1 MFEQKRAYWRSL
13 DNAAKLFSAASSPK
27 DTRVFRFYCELKEEV
42 KEEILQEALNQTIQ
56 KYPVFLSV
64 MRKGLFWHYL
74 EKSELRPVVR
84 EEYKEPCSSL
94 YVRDKKTLL
103 FEVTYY
109 KKRINFEVF
118 HALTDGTGATEFLR
132 ELVKNYLYLIHEED
146 LEPVELSNQYLT
158 VKDQE
163 DDSFSRYYDP
173 DFPRKKKKKIRA
185 VQIKKGGK
193 GYEELQI
200 NEASMSVKELLGIA
214 REKKVS
220 MSVLLTAAFICAIHE
235 EMSRMQ
241 EKKPVILMVPV
252 NLRKIFP
259 SDSMLNFFG
268 YIEPGYQF
276 GGGKDSFEDVL
287 EAVKLYFQENL
298 SKEHMAGRMNELI
311 AIEKHKILKWAP
323 LELKNRCIRAGA
335 KMAEQEVTAVLSNMS
350 VVKMPEDYAQ
360 YIEKFGV
367 YTSTNRTELCICS
380 FQDTL
385 SLGFT
390 SRYDSTNIQRN
401 FYRILKELGAS
412 VKVAEPD
419 FPEDARPNY
428 EGKKVLQIFTF
439 CCIAAIV
446 ISMMTDIIISPGMH
460 WSVFVAA
467 GCATMWLTMAVG
479 YVKRFN
485 LLKNAA
491 WQLLIMSGICVLWD
505 LGTGWRGWSVNIGIP
520 DICLLIQVVM
530 LIISRIRSLS
540 PREYMIYYVM
550 AAVYSMI
557 LPLILLV
564 TGVIHYKT
572 PSVICIGCS
581 FLLLI
586 GLILF
591 KRKEFKEEMHKKIPR
606 WLILIERKI
615 LVALCGAGLILREIL
630 KKILHP

>member
-132 ELVKNYLYLIHEED
+132 ELVKNYLCLIHEED

-446 ISMMTDIIISPGMH
+446 ISMMTDIIISPGVH

-467 GCATMWLTMAVG
+467 GCVTMWLTMAVG

-564 TGVIHYKT
+564 TGVIHYRT

-591 KRKEFKEEMHKKIPR
+591 KRKEFKEEMHKKFH
-606 WLILIERKI
+606 
-615 LVALCGAGLILREIL
+615 VG
-630 KKILHP
+630 

>member
-1 MFEQKRAYWRSL
+1 MFERKRAYWRSL

-446 ISMMTDIIISPGMH
+446 ISMMTDIIISPGVH

-467 GCATMWLTMAVG
+467 GCVTMWLTMAVG

-564 TGVIHYKT
+564 TGVIHYRT

-591 KRKEFKEEMHKKIPR
+591 KRKEFKEEMHKKFH
-606 WLILIERKI
+606 
-615 LVALCGAGLILREIL
+615 VG
-630 KKILHP
+630 

>member
-241 EKKPVILMVPV
+241 EKKPVILRVPV

-446 ISMMTDIIISPGMH
+446 ISMMTDIIISPGVH

-591 KRKEFKEEMHKKIPR
+591 KRKEFKEEMHKKFH
-606 WLILIERKI
+606 
-615 LVALCGAGLILREIL
+615 VG
-630 KKILHP
+630 

>member
-1 MFEQKRAYWRSL
+1 MGRRKPVFEQKRAYWRSL

-446 ISMMTDIIISPGMH
+446 ISMMTDIIISPGVH

-467 GCATMWLTMAVG
+467 GCVTMWLTMAVG

-564 TGVIHYKT
+564 TGVIHYRT

-591 KRKEFKEEMHKKIPR
+591 KRKEFKEEMHKKFH
-606 WLILIERKI
+606 
-615 LVALCGAGLILREIL
+615 VG
-630 KKILHP
+630 

>member
-1 MFEQKRAYWRSL
+1 MK
-13 DNAAKLFSAASSPK
+13 
-27 DTRVFRFYCELKEEV
+27 
-42 KEEILQEALNQTIQ
+42 I
-56 KYPVFLSV
+56 
-64 MRKGLFWHYL
+64 
-74 EKSELRPVVR
+74 
-84 EEYKEPCSSL
+84 
-94 YVRDKKTLL
+94 
-103 FEVTYY
+103 
-109 KKRINFEVF
+109 
-118 HALTDGTGATEFLR
+118 
-132 ELVKNYLYLIHEED
+132 YLYLILEED

-276 GGGKDSFEDVL
+276 GEGKDSFEDVL

-367 YTSTNRTELCICS
+367 YTSTIRTEFCICS
-380 FQDTL
+380 FLDTL
-385 SLGFT
+385 SLVFT

-428 EGKKVLQIFTF
+428 EGKKV
-439 CCIAAIV
+439 
-446 ISMMTDIIISPGMH
+446 
-460 WSVFVAA
+460 
-467 GCATMWLTMAVG
+467 
-479 YVKRFN
+479 
-485 LLKNAA
+485 
-491 WQLLIMSGICVLWD
+491 
-505 LGTGWRGWSVNIGIP
+505 
-520 DICLLIQVVM
+520 
-530 LIISRIRSLS
+530 
-540 PREYMIYYVM
+540 
-550 AAVYSMI
+550 
-557 LPLILLV
+557 
-564 TGVIHYKT
+564 
-572 PSVICIGCS
+572 
-581 FLLLI
+581 
-586 GLILF
+586 
-591 KRKEFKEEMHKKIPR
+591 
-606 WLILIERKI
+606 
-615 LVALCGAGLILREIL
+615 
-630 KKILHP
+630 

>member
-446 ISMMTDIIISPGMH
+446 ISMMTDIIISPGVH

-467 GCATMWLTMAVG
+467 GCVTMWLTMAVG

-505 LGTGWRGWSVNIGIP
+505 LGTGWRGCSVNIGIP

-564 TGVIHYKT
+564 TGVIHYRT

-591 KRKEFKEEMHKKIPR
+591 KRKEFKEEMHKKFH
-606 WLILIERKI
+606 
-615 LVALCGAGLILREIL
+615 VG
-630 KKILHP
+630 

>member
-276 GGGKDSFEDVL
+276 GEGKDSFEDVL

-401 FYRILKELGAS
+401 FYRILKELGSS

-446 ISMMTDIIISPGMH
+446 ISMMTDIIISPGVH

-467 GCATMWLTMAVG
+467 GCVTMWLTMAVG

-564 TGVIHYKT
+564 TGVIHYRT

-591 KRKEFKEEMHKKIPR
+591 KRKEFKEEMHKKFH
-606 WLILIERKI
+606 
-615 LVALCGAGLILREIL
+615 VG
-630 KKILHP
+630 

>member
-1 MFEQKRAYWRSL
+1 VFEQKRAYWRSL

-446 ISMMTDIIISPGMH
+446 ISMMTDIIISPCVH

-467 GCATMWLTMAVG
+467 GCVTMWLTMAVG

-564 TGVIHYKT
+564 TGVIHYRT

-591 KRKEFKEEMHKKIPR
+591 KRKEFKEEMHKKFH
-606 WLILIERKI
+606 
-615 LVALCGAGLILREIL
+615 VG
-630 KKILHP
+630 

>member
-287 EAVKLYFQENL
+287 EAVNLYFQENL

-446 ISMMTDIIISPGMH
+446 ISMMTDIIISPGVH

-467 GCATMWLTMAVG
+467 GCVTMWLTMAVG

-540 PREYMIYYVM
+540 PREYMVYYVM

-564 TGVIHYKT
+564 TGVIHYRT

-591 KRKEFKEEMHKKIPR
+591 KRKEFKEEMHKKFH
-606 WLILIERKI
+606 
-615 LVALCGAGLILREIL
+615 VG
-630 KKILHP
+630 

>member
-1 MFEQKRAYWRSL
+1 VFEQKRAYWRSL

-446 ISMMTDIIISPGMH
+446 ISMMTDIIISPGVH

-586 GLILF
+586 VLILF
-591 KRKEFKEEMHKKIPR
+591 KRKEFKEEMHKKFH
-606 WLILIERKI
+606 
-615 LVALCGAGLILREIL
+615 VG
-630 KKILHP
+630 

>member
-446 ISMMTDIIISPGMH
+446 ISMMTDIIISPGVH

-467 GCATMWLTMAVG
+467 GCVTMWLTMAVG
-479 YVKRFN
+479 YMKRFN

-564 TGVIHYKT
+564 TGVIHYRT

-591 KRKEFKEEMHKKIPR
+591 KRKEFKEEMHKKFH
-606 WLILIERKI
+606 
-615 LVALCGAGLILREIL
+615 VG
-630 KKILHP
+630 

>member
-13 DNAAKLFSAASSPK
+13 DNAAKLFSAARSPK

-446 ISMMTDIIISPGMH
+446 ISMMTDIIISPGVH

-467 GCATMWLTMAVG
+467 GCGTMWLTMAVG

-564 TGVIHYKT
+564 TGVIHYRT

-591 KRKEFKEEMHKKIPR
+591 KRKEFKEEMHKKFH
-606 WLILIERKI
+606 
-615 LVALCGAGLILREIL
+615 VG
-630 KKILHP
+630 

>member
-323 LELKNRCIRAGA
+323 LELKNSCIRAGA

-446 ISMMTDIIISPGMH
+446 ISMMTDIIISPGVH

-467 GCATMWLTMAVG
+467 GCVTMWLTMAVG

-591 KRKEFKEEMHKKIPR
+591 KRKEFKEEMHKKFH
-606 WLILIERKI
+606 
-615 LVALCGAGLILREIL
+615 VG
-630 KKILHP
+630 

>member
-27 DTRVFRFYCELKEEV
+27 DTRVFRFYCEMKEEV

-419 FPEDARPNY
+419 FPKDARPNY

-446 ISMMTDIIISPGMH
+446 ISMMTDIIISPGVH

-467 GCATMWLTMAVG
+467 GCVTMWLTMAVG

-564 TGVIHYKT
+564 TGVIHYRT

-591 KRKEFKEEMHKKIPR
+591 KRKEFKEEMHKKFH
-606 WLILIERKI
+606 
-615 LVALCGAGLILREIL
+615 VG
-630 KKILHP
+630 

>member
-109 KKRINFEVF
+109 EKRINFEVF

-446 ISMMTDIIISPGMH
+446 ISMMTDIIISPGVH

-467 GCATMWLTMAVG
+467 WCATMWLTMAVG

-591 KRKEFKEEMHKKIPR
+591 KRKEFKEEMHKKFH
-606 WLILIERKI
+606 
-615 LVALCGAGLILREIL
+615 VG
-630 KKILHP
+630 

>member
-1 MFEQKRAYWRSL
+1 MFEQKRSYWRSL

-287 EAVKLYFQENL
+287 EAVKLYFKENL

-412 VKVAEPD
+412 VKAAEPD

-446 ISMMTDIIISPGMH
+446 ISMMTDIIISPGVH

-564 TGVIHYKT
+564 TGVIHYRT

-591 KRKEFKEEMHKKIPR
+591 KRKEFKEEMHKKFH
-606 WLILIERKI
+606 
-615 LVALCGAGLILREIL
+615 VG
-630 KKILHP
+630 

>member
-311 AIEKHKILKWAP
+311 AIEKHKILKRAP

-446 ISMMTDIIISPGMH
+446 ISMMTDIIISPGVH

-591 KRKEFKEEMHKKIPR
+591 KRKEFKEEMHKKFH
-606 WLILIERKI
+606 
-615 LVALCGAGLILREIL
+615 VG
-630 KKILHP
+630 

>member
-109 KKRINFEVF
+109 EKRINFEVF

-446 ISMMTDIIISPGMH
+446 ISMMTDIIISPGVH

-485 LLKNAA
+485 LLKNAS

-591 KRKEFKEEMHKKIPR
+591 KRKEFKEEMHKKFH
-606 WLILIERKI
+606 
-615 LVALCGAGLILREIL
+615 VG
-630 KKILHP
+630 

>member
-109 KKRINFEVF
+109 EKRINFEVF

-323 LELKNRCIRAGA
+323 LELKNHCIRAGA

-446 ISMMTDIIISPGMH
+446 ISMMTDIIISPGVH

-564 TGVIHYKT
+564 TGVIYYRT

-591 KRKEFKEEMHKKIPR
+591 KRKEFKEEMHKKFH
-606 WLILIERKI
+606 
-615 LVALCGAGLILREIL
+615 VG
-630 KKILHP
+630 

>member
-446 ISMMTDIIISPGMH
+446 ISMMTDIIISPGVH

-564 TGVIHYKT
+564 TGVIHYRT

-591 KRKEFKEEMHKKIPR
+591 KRKEFKEEMHKKFH
-606 WLILIERKI
+606 
-615 LVALCGAGLILREIL
+615 VS
-630 KKILHP
+630 

>member
-446 ISMMTDIIISPGMH
+446 ISMMTDIIISPGVH

-467 GCATMWLTMAVG
+467 GCVTMWLTMAVG

-505 LGTGWRGWSVNIGIP
+505 LGTGWRGWSVNIGSP

-564 TGVIHYKT
+564 TGVIHYRT

-591 KRKEFKEEMHKKIPR
+591 KRKEFKEEMHKKFH
-606 WLILIERKI
+606 
-615 LVALCGAGLILREIL
+615 VG
-630 KKILHP
+630 

>member
-1 MFEQKRAYWRSL
+1 VFEQKRAYWRSL

-109 KKRINFEVF
+109 EKRINFEVF

-446 ISMMTDIIISPGMH
+446 ISMMTDIIISPGVH

-530 LIISRIRSLS
+530 LIISGIRSLS

-591 KRKEFKEEMHKKIPR
+591 KRKEFKEEMHKKFH
-606 WLILIERKI
+606 
-615 LVALCGAGLILREIL
+615 VG
-630 KKILHP
+630 

>member
-27 DTRVFRFYCELKEEV
+27 DTRVLRFYCELKEEV

-220 MSVLLTAAFICAIHE
+220 MPVLLTAAFICAIHE

-446 ISMMTDIIISPGMH
+446 ISMMTDIIISPGVH

-591 KRKEFKEEMHKKIPR
+591 KRKEFKEEMHKKFH
-606 WLILIERKI
+606 
-615 LVALCGAGLILREIL
+615 VG
-630 KKILHP
+630 

>member
-109 KKRINFEVF
+109 EKRINFEVF

-220 MSVLLTAAFICAIHE
+220 MSMLLTAAFICAIHE

-591 KRKEFKEEMHKKIPR
+591 KRKEFKEEMHKKFH
-606 WLILIERKI
+606 
-615 LVALCGAGLILREIL
+615 VG
-630 KKILHP
+630 

>member
-220 MSVLLTAAFICAIHE
+220 MSVLLTAAFICAIYE

-446 ISMMTDIIISPGMH
+446 ISMMTDIIISPGVH

-564 TGVIHYKT
+564 TGVIHYRT

-591 KRKEFKEEMHKKIPR
+591 KRKEFKEEMHKKFH
-606 WLILIERKI
+606 
-615 LVALCGAGLILREIL
+615 VG
-630 KKILHP
+630 

>member
-132 ELVKNYLYLIHEED
+132 ELVKNYLCLIHEED

-276 GGGKDSFEDVL
+276 GEGKDSFEDVL

-446 ISMMTDIIISPGMH
+446 ISMMTDIIISPGVH

-467 GCATMWLTMAVG
+467 GCVTMWLTMAVG

-564 TGVIHYKT
+564 TGVIHYRT

-591 KRKEFKEEMHKKIPR
+591 KRKEFKEEMHKKFH
-606 WLILIERKI
+606 
-615 LVALCGAGLILREIL
+615 VG
-630 KKILHP
+630 

>member
-74 EKSELRPVVR
+74 EKSELRPVER

-412 VKVAEPD
+412 VKVEEPD

-446 ISMMTDIIISPGMH
+446 ISMMTDIIISPGVH

-467 GCATMWLTMAVG
+467 GCVTMWLTMAVG

-564 TGVIHYKT
+564 TGVIHYRT

-591 KRKEFKEEMHKKIPR
+591 KRKEFKEEMHKKFH
-606 WLILIERKI
+606 
-615 LVALCGAGLILREIL
+615 VG
-630 KKILHP
+630 

>member
-163 DDSFSRYYDP
+163 DDSFSRYYDL

-276 GGGKDSFEDVL
+276 GEGKDSFEDVL

-446 ISMMTDIIISPGMH
+446 ISMMTDIIISPGVH

-467 GCATMWLTMAVG
+467 GCVTMWLTMAVG

-564 TGVIHYKT
+564 TGVIHYRT

-591 KRKEFKEEMHKKIPR
+591 KRKEFKEEMHKKFH
-606 WLILIERKI
+606 
-615 LVALCGAGLILREIL
+615 VG
-630 KKILHP
+630 

>member
-64 MRKGLFWHYL
+64 MRKALFWHYL

-412 VKVAEPD
+412 VKVEEPD

-446 ISMMTDIIISPGMH
+446 ISMMTDIIISPGVH

-467 GCATMWLTMAVG
+467 GCVTMWLTMAVG

-564 TGVIHYKT
+564 TGVIHYRT

-591 KRKEFKEEMHKKIPR
+591 KRKEFKEEMHKKFH
-606 WLILIERKI
+606 
-615 LVALCGAGLILREIL
+615 VG
-630 KKILHP
+630 

>member
-158 VKDQE
+158 VNDQE

-446 ISMMTDIIISPGMH
+446 ISMMTDIIISPGVH

-467 GCATMWLTMAVG
+467 GCVTMWLTMAVG

-564 TGVIHYKT
+564 TGVIHYRT

-591 KRKEFKEEMHKKIPR
+591 KRKEFKEEMHKKFH
-606 WLILIERKI
+606 
-615 LVALCGAGLILREIL
+615 VG
-630 KKILHP
+630 

>member
-109 KKRINFEVF
+109 EKRINFEVF

-419 FPEDARPNY
+419 FPEDVRPNY

-446 ISMMTDIIISPGMH
+446 ISMMTDIIISPGVH

-564 TGVIHYKT
+564 TGVIHYRT

-591 KRKEFKEEMHKKIPR
+591 KRKEFKEEMHKKFH
-606 WLILIERKI
+606 
-615 LVALCGAGLILREIL
+615 VG
-630 KKILHP
+630 

>member
-74 EKSELRPVVR
+74 EKSELRTVVR

-94 YVRDKKTLL
+94 NVRDKKTLL

-446 ISMMTDIIISPGMH
+446 ISMMTDIIISPGVH

-467 GCATMWLTMAVG
+467 GCVTMWLTMAVG

-564 TGVIHYKT
+564 TGVIHYRT

-591 KRKEFKEEMHKKIPR
+591 KRKEFKEEMHKKFH
-606 WLILIERKI
+606 
-615 LVALCGAGLILREIL
+615 VG
-630 KKILHP
+630 

>member
-200 NEASMSVKELLGIA
+200 NEASMWVKELLGIA

-419 FPEDARPNY
+419 FPKDARPNY

-446 ISMMTDIIISPGMH
+446 ISMMTDIIISPGVH

-467 GCATMWLTMAVG
+467 GCVTMWLTMAVG

-564 TGVIHYKT
+564 TGVIHYRT

-591 KRKEFKEEMHKKIPR
+591 KRKEFKEEMHKKFH
-606 WLILIERKI
+606 
-615 LVALCGAGLILREIL
+615 VG
-630 KKILHP
+630 

>member
-109 KKRINFEVF
+109 EKRINFEVF

-380 FQDTL
+380 FQDML

-446 ISMMTDIIISPGMH
+446 ISMMTDIIISPGVH

-530 LIISRIRSLS
+530 LIISGIRSLS

-564 TGVIHYKT
+564 TGVIHYRT

-591 KRKEFKEEMHKKIPR
+591 KRKEFKEEMHKKFH
-606 WLILIERKI
+606 
-615 LVALCGAGLILREIL
+615 VG
-630 KKILHP
+630 

>member
-1 MFEQKRAYWRSL
+1 M
-13 DNAAKLFSAASSPK
+13 
-27 DTRVFRFYCELKEEV
+27 FRFYCELKEEV

-163 DDSFSRYYDP
+163 DDSFLKYYSKNQKRP
-173 DFPRKKKKKIRA
+173 KKRKLNAFQIR
-185 VQIKKGGK
+185 
-193 GYEELQI
+193 
-200 NEASMSVKELLGIA
+200 
-214 REKKVS
+214 KKVS

-350 VVKMPEDYAQ
+350 VVKMPEDYA
-360 YIEKFGV
+360 
-367 YTSTNRTELCICS
+367 
-380 FQDTL
+380 
-385 SLGFT
+385 
-390 SRYDSTNIQRN
+390 
-401 FYRILKELGAS
+401 
-412 VKVAEPD
+412 
-419 FPEDARPNY
+419 
-428 EGKKVLQIFTF
+428 
-439 CCIAAIV
+439 
-446 ISMMTDIIISPGMH
+446 
-460 WSVFVAA
+460 
-467 GCATMWLTMAVG
+467 
-479 YVKRFN
+479 
-485 LLKNAA
+485 
-491 WQLLIMSGICVLWD
+491 SGIS
-505 LGTGWRGWSVNIGIP
+505 TG
-520 DICLLIQVVM
+520 
-530 LIISRIRSLS
+530 
-540 PREYMIYYVM
+540 Y
-550 AAVYSMI
+550 
-557 LPLILLV
+557 
-564 TGVIHYKT
+564 
-572 PSVICIGCS
+572 
-581 FLLLI
+581 
-586 GLILF
+586 
-591 KRKEFKEEMHKKIPR
+591 
-606 WLILIERKI
+606 
-615 LVALCGAGLILREIL
+615 
-630 KKILHP
+630 